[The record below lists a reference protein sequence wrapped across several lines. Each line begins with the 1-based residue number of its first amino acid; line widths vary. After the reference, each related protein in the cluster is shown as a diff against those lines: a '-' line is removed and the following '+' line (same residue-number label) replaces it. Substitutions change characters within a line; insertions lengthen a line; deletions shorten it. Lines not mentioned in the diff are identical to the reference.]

1 MIRPPR
7 KTRSSR
13 ALAFAKLALVAACAM
28 FTLAVAGCATTG
40 RARPDGQLAVACN
53 VGDARVYLDEV
64 FLGRAADLRGHV
76 VNVRSGSR
84 RVELRADG
92 WFPAYRDV
100 AVPHAGRADLR
111 VDLRPVPPNEPSE

>member
-1 MIRPPR
+1 MAEYCSCSPC
-7 KTRSSR
+7 SS
-13 ALAFAKLALVAACAM
+13 AFVA
-28 FTLAVAGCATTG
+28 VS
-40 RARPDGQLAVACN
+40 CN

-76 VNVRSGSR
+76 VAVRSGSR

-111 VDLRPVPPNEPSE
+111 VDLRAIPPNEPSE

>member
-1 MIRPPR
+1 MMGLARQLR
-7 KTRSSR
+7 TGCLVV
-13 ALAFAKLALVAACAM
+13 ALA
-28 FTLAVAGCATTG
+28 AVGCATMG
-40 RARPDGQLAVACN
+40 RTRPDGHLALACN

-76 VNVRSGSR
+76 VAVRSGNR

-100 AVPHAGRADLR
+100 AVPHAGRADLT
-111 VDLRPVPPNEPSE
+111 VELRPVPPNEASE

>member
-1 MIRPPR
+1 MVHPL
-7 KTRSSR
+7 RSLT
-13 ALAFAKLALVAACAM
+13 LACLAL
-28 FTLAVAGCATTG
+28 VAGCATTG
-40 RARPDGQLAVACN
+40 RARPDAQLAVACN
-53 VGDARVYLDEV
+53 VGDARIYLDEV

-76 VNVRSGSR
+76 VKVRSGNR

-100 AVPHAGRADLR
+100 VVPHAGRADLR

>member
-1 MIRPPR
+1 M
-7 KTRSSR
+7 
-13 ALAFAKLALVAACAM
+13 LLVAGIA
-28 FTLAVAGCATTG
+28 TAGCATTS
-40 RARPDGQLAVACN
+40 RQVKPDGQLAVACN

-76 VNVRSGSR
+76 VAVRSGRR

-100 AVPHAGRADLR
+100 AVPHAGRAELHVELR
-111 VDLRPVPPNEPSE
+111 AIPPNEPSE

>member
-1 MIRPPR
+1 VLARHLRAGCLML
-7 KTRSSR
+7 
-13 ALAFAKLALVAACAM
+13 ALAAN
-28 FTLAVAGCATTG
+28 GCATTSG
-40 RARPDGQLAVACN
+40 HARPDGRLAVACN

-76 VNVRSGSR
+76 VAVRSGSR

-100 AVPHAGRADLR
+100 VVPHAGRADLS
-111 VDLRPVPPNEPSE
+111 VDLRPVPPNEPAE